1 VDVEPRQL
9 YCKYLCV
16 FFFDFDNKKK
26 YFLREGE
33 SSIEYTELKKLLP
46 KVQENANR
54 FYNFFLQLKFC
65 LANFSLSM
73 ASLKFESMAS
83 HVCIAILLLYLNIK
97 GGVGKR
103 LKRPYLKVRA
113 NNYNRQTKKDPI
125 TSVIIDPF
133 PSYDR
138 KK

>member
-54 FYNFFLQLKFC
+54 FYNFFSSADNAANPFSMSLTVEQYRLVRRAPKKWLGLSFQL
-65 LANFSLSM
+65 
-73 ASLKFESMAS
+73 
-83 HVCIAILLLYLNIK
+83 
-97 GGVGKR
+97 
-103 LKRPYLKVRA
+103 
-113 NNYNRQTKKDPI
+113 
-125 TSVIIDPF
+125 
-133 PSYDR
+133 
-138 KK
+138 